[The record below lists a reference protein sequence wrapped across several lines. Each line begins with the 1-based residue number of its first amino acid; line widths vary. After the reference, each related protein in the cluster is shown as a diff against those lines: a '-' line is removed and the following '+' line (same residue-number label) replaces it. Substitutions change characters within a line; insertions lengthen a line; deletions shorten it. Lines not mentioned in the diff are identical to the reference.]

1 MEEFKAPTVTNAD
14 KEDEIF
20 YDCPI
25 GDIVLPEPVCVLE
38 FNVGEDITVESLKHD
53 ITFKKFGARK
63 VAHFGSV
70 KYSYGGIVHPTCQY
84 PDSEAL
90 NSIISRMQHN
100 IPGFDIDNWCCMT
113 TLYENGQSHIPPH
126 SDNEDSIIPDSDIYT
141 VSIGAQRILV
151 LQNTVGPL
159 QEQRKIELTHGSV
172 HCMSRASQD
181 SWEHSIPPA
190 LTPNCGPRI
199 ISLTFRRLKEAPKP
213 KIPPI
218 APPTASN
225 SNQSEPTPA
234 IETSSTRPK
243 SCLC

>member
-1 MEEFKAPTVTNAD
+1 M
-14 KEDEIF
+14 
-20 YDCPI
+20 
-25 GDIVLPEPVCVLE
+25 
-38 FNVGEDITVESLKHD
+38 
-53 ITFKKFGARK
+53 
-63 VAHFGSV
+63 
-70 KYSYGGIVHPTCQY
+70 HPTCQY

-90 NSIISRMQHN
+90 KSIISRMQHN
-100 IPGFDIDNWCCMT
+100 IHAFDIDNWCCMT
-113 TLYENGQSHIPPH
+113 TLYENGQSHIPRH
-126 SDNEDSIIPDSDIYT
+126 SGNEDSIIPDSDIYT
-141 VSIGAQRILV
+141 VSISAQRILV

-199 ISLTFRRLKEAPKP
+199 SLTFKRLKEAPKP

-218 APPTASN
+218 APPTASY
-225 SNQSEPTPA
+225 SNQSEPTPT

-243 SCLC
+243 RLLMLSDSLHIAFPAHLFDKAQLCASRSDYQTFASATFTCSKASSSILTLCLYHVV